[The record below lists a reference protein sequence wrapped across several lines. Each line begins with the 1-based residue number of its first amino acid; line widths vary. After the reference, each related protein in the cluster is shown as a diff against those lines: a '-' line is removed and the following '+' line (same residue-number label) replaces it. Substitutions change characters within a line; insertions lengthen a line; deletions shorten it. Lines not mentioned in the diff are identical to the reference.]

1 MKTKIATLL
10 LIILVAVNFS
20 AGVVYAATPSPE
32 TLTPTTP
39 AVETV
44 APEPSPAPVK
54 TPKETAKTDETN
66 ETDKTADTETND
78 SNIDYTPYLSAIIFL
93 LAGILGVLIGHFVIY
108 RIR

>member
-32 TLTPTTP
+32 TLTPATS
-39 AVETV
+39 AVSETA
-44 APEPSPAPVK
+44 APEPSSAPTPEK
-54 TPKETAKTDETN
+54 TPKETDKP
-66 ETDKTADTETND
+66 TDKPAEINESD
-78 SNIDYTPYLSAIIFL
+78 IDYTPYLSVIIFL
-93 LAGILGVLIGHFVIY
+93 LSGILGVLIGHFVIY